1 MEDFLR
7 DFSRIGDQIFETFRS
22 SSGEYRDK
30 NVVGIGADGT
40 ATHAMD
46 KVCEDIIVNYVEE
59 KDLPFN
65 IMSEELGFLDRKYG
79 ETILTDP
86 LDGTFNAENKIPF
99 YSVSIATLRDDFKSL
114 TRGFIKDL
122 ARGDVFYAEKGNGST
137 HNGNKIRVSPVPVH
151 GYTISVGACSDEMR
165 RKLIDLPGRH
175 RSLGCAS
182 LEMALV
188 ARGSVDM
195 MAYVGKGSYIR
206 NVDVAAGVL
215 LVREAGGVVVN
226 QQGSEFNMGLDVTVR
241 SNIMA
246 ARNREVLVDII

>member
-1 MEDFLR
+1 MEDFYR
-7 DFSRIGDQIFETFRS
+7 DFSNIGDQIFES
-22 SSGEYRDK
+22 LHASNGEYRNK

-46 KVCEDIIVNYVEE
+46 KACEDIIVQYVEE
-59 KDLPFN
+59 NDLPFN

-99 YSVSIATLRDDFKSL
+99 YSVSIATLTDDFKSL
-114 TRGFIKDL
+114 TRGYIKDL
-122 ARGDVFYAEKGNGST
+122 ARGDVFYAEKGRGST
-137 HNGNKIRVSPVPVH
+137 HNGNSIRVSPVPIH
-151 GYTISVGACSDEMR
+151 GYTISVGACSDELR

-195 MAYVGKGSYIR
+195 MAYVGRGSYIR
-206 NVDVAAGVL
+206 NIDVAAGVI

-226 QQGSEFNMGLDVTVR
+226 QSGSEFNMGLDVTVR
-241 SNIMA
+241 ENIIA
-246 ARNREVLVDII
+246 ARNREILGEII